1 MTIPRDSRRR
11 VEEST
16 GGDDDL
22 DSPKREIIHTAHLE
36 TMHHRFLGMRSSAF

>member
-11 VEEST
+11 VEKST
-16 GGDDDL
+16 AGDGNP

-36 TMHHRFLGMRSSAF
+36 TMHHRFLGMRSSTF